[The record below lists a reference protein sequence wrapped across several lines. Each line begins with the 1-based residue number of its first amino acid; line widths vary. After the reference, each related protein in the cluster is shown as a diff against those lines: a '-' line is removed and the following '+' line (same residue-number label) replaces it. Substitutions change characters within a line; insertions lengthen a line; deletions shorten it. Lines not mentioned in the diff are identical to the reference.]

1 MTEYRW
7 DHLHT
12 ADVEA
17 WAELTNTLA
26 RVDETEEHY
35 SADDL
40 AEELVETGFDARTD
54 SVAVWDGERL
64 VGYGQLR
71 VSMLPDPQGRVRC
84 TLSGG
89 VHPDHR
95 GRGLGRELM
104 DRLERRAVE
113 LAAER
118 HPGRPAYW
126 RASGGVR
133 DTASVR
139 ALLEHR
145 GYSVVRW
152 FNEMKRPLPGEPL
165 ATPAPAGVRLLRGDE
180 ADAEAVR
187 EAHNLAFRDHWG
199 SAPQTPEA
207 WRDFWGSRTA
217 RHHLSTVAVDGDGDG
232 DESVLGYVLCSQW
245 VERELYVGLVGTVP
259 AARGRGV
266 ARAALAETIR
276 RAGAAGEHDVVELGV
291 DSASPTGAT
300 RLYDAL
306 GFSTARVSAAYQRDP
321 A

>member
-7 DHLHT
+7 DHLHPT
-12 ADVEA
+12 DVEA
-17 WAELTNTLA
+17 WAELTDVLA
-26 RVDETEEHY
+26 RADGTEESY
-35 SADDL
+35 SAEDL
-40 AEELVETGFDARTD
+40 AEELVETGFDARSD
-54 SVAVWDGERL
+54 SVAVRDGDRL

-71 VSMLPDPQGRVRC
+71 VSMLPDPQGRIRC
-84 TLSGG
+84 SLGGG

-104 DRLERRAVE
+104 DRLEHRAVE

-118 HPGRPAYW
+118 HPGRPSYW

-139 ALLEHR
+139 RLLEHR
-145 GYSVVRW
+145 GYTVVRW
-152 FNEMKRPLPGEPL
+152 FNEMTRPLPGEPL
-165 ATPAPAGVRLLRGDE
+165 AAAVPDGVRLLRGDE
-180 ADAEAVR
+180 ADVEAVR

-199 SAPQTPEA
+199 SAPQTA
-207 WRDFWGSRTA
+207 GSWQDFWGSRTA
-217 RHHLSTVAVDGDGDG
+217 RHQLSTVAVDGDGA
-232 DESVLGYVLCSQW
+232 VLGYVLCSQW
-245 VERELYVGLVGTVP
+245 VDRELYVGLVGTVP

-266 ARAALAETIR
+266 ARAALAGTIR

-306 GFSTARVSAAYQRDP
+306 GFTTARVSAAYQREL